1 MDAGGVG
8 EVARPER
15 AELNNFTQLDQAL
28 AQLTGS
34 LGVTD
39 PRDS

>member
-8 EVARPER
+8 EVARPKR
-15 AELNNFTQLDQAL
+15 AELNKFTQLDQAL